1 MGRGGRAGQFQ
12 SRLRGE
18 GFDSGKRTREGARR
32 AIMNL
37 ITRRG
42 LPHNL
47 ADVAVNFF
55 TIAQRGSLSALVPNE
70 PNFASSA
77 SFLAGRT
84 LESVAA
90 CCLYIACRKREAP
103 RDAANADAA
112 ASLMLIDLAEIIDM
126 NVFLLGKTFTR
137 LVKHIWGSINP
148 DTGRKTGQLEGQHS
162 LQLLASPPES
172 LVERFVN
179 ELEFDRRDQ
188 AKIKSDAVNIVRR
201 MKRDWMH
208 YGRRP
213 AGVCGAAVILAARMN
228 NYRRTIREVV
238 LVAKVT
244 EITIGK
250 RLEEFKFTQS
260 SSLSL
265 EDFRDE
271 GARNALHDTD
281 PPAFYTGQGVGPFIP
296 ANRKRKRGRPR
307 KNPQP
312 DTAAEIEGGEGDSN
326 TPARPQVRFDKDGFR
341 IPDLPS
347 GKAKQKKSL
356 PIDPRLLG
364 NGATNGNS
372 QGDAASSDS
381 PGQADGNDD
390 GPSTRTRSRRGRP
403 LGVKNK
409 PTRQPTESE
418 LELEKELDADVR
430 YGLGLAK
437 GARSDEVDAD
447 DSGEYLDQ
455 VDNGDED
462 IADDQTHNPSAPVE
476 KAWSKAP
483 SLKGPPAN
491 SSIGN
496 TGAACSMSPTL
507 RPEEFVDDM
516 DVDSCILSEAEM
528 RIKERIWVT
537 ENADWLRK
545 DNEKKIQQTI
555 KALNVARNGGDS
567 GKAGKGKR
575 KKRAGRLGDVT
586 YLDEDSGGE
595 DGGKKDRDENG
606 EGKRRRRERSATEA
620 MEKMLARRAPSRRV
634 NYQSLEEIYGRGRT
648 SSRSSSVSM
657 RQRGGSVT
665 SVAAGGG
672 GEQGSTAESITK
684 TNDPTTPANQTTQ
697 EHAAAPP
704 PSTRPRPPLP
714 SPPQTQQSKAL
725 SPSLSPAPSITH
737 APTSTAVSA
746 AASVAS
752 GEEEMLGSIS
762 DDEEANSS
770 HASVSQI
777 YGVSRH
783 DSNAADDEDESDDDD
798 EGEEDDYVDNTG
810 NVDLDAI
817 FGGRTRSGR

>member
-1 MGRGGRAGQFQ
+1 
-12 SRLRGE
+12 
-18 GFDSGKRTREGARR
+18 
-32 AIMNL
+32 MNL

-55 TIAQRGSLSALVPNE
+55 TIAQRGSLSALVPDQ

-90 CCLYIACRKREAP
+90 CCLYIACRKREVP

-162 LQLLASPPES
+162 FQLLASPPES
-172 LVERFVN
+172 LVERFVT

-250 RLEEFKFTQS
+250 RLEEFQFTQS
-260 SSLSL
+260 SKLSL

-271 GARNALHDTD
+271 GLRNELQETD
-281 PPAFYTGQGVGPFIP
+281 PPAYYTGQGIGPFIP
-296 ANRKRKRGRPR
+296 VKGKRKRGRPR
-307 KNPQP
+307 KSALS
-312 DTAAEIEGGEGDSN
+312 DTAAEIEGGEEDS
-326 TPARPQVRFDKDGFR
+326 TPPAKPIVRLDKDGFR

-347 GKAKQKKSL
+347 GKAKQRKGP

-364 NGATNGNS
+364 DEATNESS
-372 QGDAASSDS
+372 QRDASANDS
-381 PGQADGNDD
+381 AGQADEDEE
-390 GPSTRTRSRRGRP
+390 GPATRTRSRRGRP
-403 LGVKNK
+403 AGTTNK
-409 PTRQPTESE
+409 SARQPPESE

-437 GARSDEVDAD
+437 GARGDDSEVD
-447 DSGEYLDQ
+447 DSGEYLDE

-462 IADDQTHNPSAPVE
+462 AAEDQTHNPSAPVE
-476 KAWSKAP
+476 KAWTKAP

-491 SSIGN
+491 SLIGN

-516 DVDSCILSEAEM
+516 EVESCILSEAEM

-545 DNEKKIQQTI
+545 DNDKKIQQTI

-567 GKAGKGKR
+567 GKPGKGKR

-586 YLDEDSGGE
+586 YLDENSEGE
-595 DGGKKDRDENG
+595 DGGKKEGADGDENG
-606 EGKRRRRERSATEA
+606 GGKRRRRERSATEA

-657 RQRGGSVT
+657 RQRSGSVA
-665 SVAAGGG
+665 SVVASGGA
-672 GEQGSTAESITK
+672 EQVQTADSATK
-684 TNDPTTPANQTTQ
+684 TPGPTDPSDQVTQMHEATNPPPTTI
-697 EHAAAPP
+697 
-704 PSTRPRPPLP
+704 S
-714 SPPQTQQSKAL
+714 AL
-725 SPSLSPAPSITH
+725 SPSPSPVTQLPQAS
-737 APTSTAVSA
+737 TSTAGSA

-783 DSNAADDEDESDDDD
+783 DSGAADDDDESDDDD
-798 EGEEDDYVDNTG
+798 EGEEDDYVDTTG
-810 NVDLDAI
+810 NVDLDAV
-817 FGGRTRSGR
+817 FGGRIRRRG